1 MRTVPTPVAVSP
13 ISSIVYS
20 SPFPFPL
27 SFTAE
32 ILYFTVFLDQ
42 MSPTC
47 AQRNGGVLVVC
58 WGDGITLARMKSKVA
73 GSGAFEGGSS
83 FNEEVEDVRRSS
95 GVASSSPP
103 GVESCRVIADLT
115 SVARRAG
122 GLISSSRIGPIATS
136 FARWRGE
143 RFDREPGTVNVVFIF
158 VAQIMQSPPV
168 LTAVLS
174 VCSKHNVVFRVHFGF
189 AHGA

>member
-1 MRTVPTPVAVSP
+1 M
-13 ISSIVYS
+13 
-20 SPFPFPL
+20 
-27 SFTAE
+27 
-32 ILYFTVFLDQ
+32 
-42 MSPTC
+42 
-47 AQRNGGVLVVC
+47 VV
-58 WGDGITLARMKSKVA
+58 
-73 GSGAFEGGSS
+73 GSGAFEGDSS
-83 FNEEVEDVRRSS
+83 FNEEVEEVRRSS
-95 GVASSSPP
+95 GWVTSSSSDSQC
-103 GVESCRVIADLT
+103 GRSIADLT